1 LYRRAIC
8 RTLARPS
15 LFIVKRL
22 EVKGSLSMKSS
33 SFRRFSSVIIPVAL
47 AVAFAVPAKAQVVF
61 DSASTASPVTVSTAN
76 PTAISW
82 MHTTSTAKKAYL
94 TVGVS
99 IRRNGGTGAV
109 TTVQYGSETA
119 GPVQNMI
126 LLGAVNNGTSVR
138 AELWGLAAPQSGTH
152 QITVTIANA
161 GGQQMAITAGSK
173 TFSNVLQ
180 SAAAGSATTA
190 APAASLTPT
199 VTVPSSPFD
208 YVVDSV
214 AYAGNVALT
223 AGAGQTT
230 NSYNQTNTTPAFSG
244 AGSMETGS
252 AGATT
257 TMSWTA
263 TGVAQ
268 LWATVAAPLHP
279 ANAQV
284 LFDAASSVASATNS
298 AANPVALSWSH
309 TTTTAA
315 NRYVIVEVAMQCG
328 NTAGK
333 VVGSVRY
340 GTEVGGPNV
349 ALTAIGLGQTSSNNH
364 VRVELWGGIAP
375 ASGTHTI
382 TASITNAGGTT
393 ITVTA
398 GAQTF
403 SNVDQNTP
411 LGTPVVATNTSTL
424 PTVAVTNSVY
434 DYVVD
439 AVAFDINTG
448 LTPGVTQDQ
457 RFQITNA
464 VTNNFTGAASGS
476 RGYTNT
482 TMQWAGL
489 SSVRWAMEAVPLK
502 QNAVGV
508 NKTASA
514 DVIKTGDTVTYTLS
528 ATNYSTATVNGVTIT
543 DAIPAGSTF
552 VSQTGCS
559 GTGPVTCTVG
569 SLAAGATSGTF
580 TITVVPTTAGTVS
593 NVATVS
599 YTGSTQTTS
608 SETVRT
614 LAEGKICATPGKDGA
629 GGTLSGIKNDY
640 WPGSTASVAAGAT
653 SFSVGARAVGAA
665 GNSINA
671 GDLVIVMQMQDAAF
685 DTTNDETYGEGSGA
699 TRGTGTGTGAATAL
713 NNAGRWEYVVA
724 TNTVGAAGG
733 SFTFNGGGAG
743 GGLLYSYTE
752 QSFAATTTQGQRTY
766 QIIRVPQYTT
776 ATLTSTLTAL
786 SWGGTPAVGT
796 GTITNPVNA
805 GGVLAIDVAGTLT
818 LNGAVVSVN
827 GEGFRGG
834 GGRML
839 TGDTSGTAVNTDFR
853 TLATLTVNGSKGEG
867 IAGTPRYIYEHGSTI
882 GAPNAATV
890 PFDTGVEGYVNGS
903 YGRGAPGNAGGGS
916 TDGSP
921 ADNGDNSGG
930 GGGGNGGD
938 GGVGGNSWQSNL
950 PRGGQAGGSIS
961 PKLTRITMG
970 GGGGAGTTNNGSA
983 ADATGTE
990 LADHD
995 AGINAANA
1003 NGYYSSGA
1011 NGGGVI
1017 IIRALQT
1024 DGVTA
1029 ATFTANGLNAANTG
1043 RDGGGGGGAG
1053 GSVLITT
1060 QMGSLGTV
1068 TVQAKGGNGG
1078 SPWIQRPPNNTV
1090 AIPTGERHGPG
1101 GGGGGGYILL
1111 SSAAA
1116 STDVTGGQNGVTTTA
1131 LSTFGA
1137 LPGNLGI
1144 VELISGNNVLPG
1156 GDGASCAIADLAVTN
1171 VASPAVQ
1178 NGGNNVTFT
1187 QTVTN
1192 NGPSPADGV
1201 VYMMPIPASSTFAS
1215 MSIPLGWTCNPSSP
1229 AVGYTGTIIC
1239 TTPTLTNGA
1248 TANFSL
1254 VVTSMVGTAPGYVIS
1269 ETNSVSSNTPDSN
1282 PSNNQATATSLIE
1295 ATPGN
1300 VAVDMAVTITEN
1312 TSVPVVGGN
1321 ISYTQVVSN
1330 NGPGTANVPSYSIN
1344 VPANTTLVSF
1354 GIPAGWTCVPAAPG
1368 VGYTGAINCSGTTLG
1383 SGASVNFPMVVKVNA
1398 VAVGTVITA
1407 TPSVS
1412 TTSNDVYPPNNTASV
1427 SATVVAAGSGDL
1439 GITLSNTPNP
1449 LSPGENYTYTA
1460 VAVNNGPAA
1469 SPNVTVSLPLP
1480 PGTNYQSIVIPSG
1493 WACTPPTVGTNGT
1506 ITCTIASLGIG
1517 ASATFT
1523 IGAQV
1528 NNGTASGTSLTA
1540 TAHIGT
1546 TGTDSISSNNDS
1558 TATNLVTS
1566 RSNADMAIVKTDSP
1580 DPVGVGQPVTYRL
1593 TVTNNGPAIAH
1604 NVTVNDTLPAS
1615 MRFISANPS
1624 IGSCSGTTTIS
1635 CSLGTL
1641 AVGNSQFV
1649 DIIVQATATGANIP
1663 NTATVSATETDPI
1676 PGNNSSTAMT
1686 TVLAVTLVR
1695 LRDFS
1700 VTQDKKNALISWQTS
1715 FESDNLG
1722 FNIYRDVGGQQT
1734 KINKH
1739 LIAGSALQSK
1749 KHDAEAGHVYRYGDK
1764 LDAGTFAQ
1772 YWLEDVDIAG
1782 VHTMHGP
1789 VSPIAGAP
1797 AGAPNTVSLPGLG
1810 DEGEVLASPDGLGA
1824 THAATQDPAS
1834 PAQYKQQLDLAA
1846 DNGLKIFVNQEGWYG
1861 LTRAAMTAAGFD
1873 PGSDPKAIALYMLG
1887 TEQSIVVNDGGDGKF
1902 DANDAIEFYGYP
1914 LDSIATG
1921 ARTYWLRA
1929 KKGSEGR
1936 VPVSNINGGDPV
1948 TGSVPFTFERAQR
1961 SLFFA
1966 ALTTNG
1972 DDGNFFGE
1980 VIGSWTTNEPLNV
1993 GNFDGSYGGNA
2004 TLEIGIQGG
2013 FNLTHRID
2021 VAINGH
2027 SIGTATVEKSDQK
2040 FFTFPFPQSFLTAG
2054 ANNLALTSLNGDDD
2068 VSLIVKTR
2076 LTYQH
2081 LLRADNGALEVSL
2094 PGGRAVTIG
2103 AFGSNAVRAF
2113 DITDAQHPT
2122 ELHANVAVDPQ
2133 GGFAATF
2140 TTLSGAARTVLA
2152 FDGTRGLAPGELAAN
2167 TPSSWS
2173 DTNGNSNGAKGS
2185 ADFYIISNKSF
2196 TSAAA
2201 SLKAVRDGQGIAT
2214 AIVDVDDLY
2223 DEFNF
2228 GIRSTEAIKSFFRLA
2243 LTWKRAPSAA
2253 LLLGDASID
2262 PRNYFGFGSVDY
2274 VPTKLVATTY
2284 QKTASDDWFTDING
2298 DGIADI
2304 PVGRIPVRTPDEA
2317 ALVIGKITSRGTP
2330 SGAWSRSSLFV
2341 TDAPTDYDFAGVA
2354 TSLAGLMPSTITKQF
2369 IDFSTASSAHS
2380 DVVNA
2385 MNNGS
2390 LIATYI
2396 GHASIEMWAENV
2408 FLSSDASALTNG
2420 SKLPVVIALNCLNG
2434 YFHDVFSESLAE
2446 ALLKA
2451 PNGGAV
2457 AVWASS
2463 TLTQP
2468 DQQALMGRLLYQ
2480 QLFRTDVNVSLGDAV
2495 TRAKVAATDPDVRK
2509 SWILFGDPTMKL
2521 RP

>member
-1 LYRRAIC
+1 
-8 RTLARPS
+8 
-15 LFIVKRL
+15 
-22 EVKGSLSMKSS
+22 MKSS
-33 SFRRFSSVIIPVAL
+33 SFRLFSSAFITVAL
-47 AVAFAVPAKAQVVF
+47 AITFAVPAKAQVVF
-61 DSASTASPVTVSTAN
+61 DSASVAAPVTVSTAN
-76 PTAISW
+76 PTAVSW
-82 MHTTSTAKKAYL
+82 NHTTSTAKKVYL
-94 TVGVS
+94 VVGVS
-99 IRRNGGTGAV
+99 IRLNGGTGAV
-109 TTVQYGSETA
+109 TTLQYGSETA
-119 GPVQNMI
+119 GPAQNMI

-138 AELWGLAAPQSGTH
+138 SELWGLAAPQSGTH

-161 GGQQMAITAGSK
+161 GGQQMAIVAGSK

-180 SAAAGSATTA
+180 SAPASTTGTGNTI
-190 APAASLTPT
+190 TPT
-199 VTVPSSPFD
+199 VNVGSSPFD
-208 YVVDSV
+208 FVVDAV
-214 AYAGNVALT
+214 AYTGNVALT
-223 AGAGQTT
+223 AGAGQTNT
-230 NSYNQTNTTPAFSG
+230 YNQTNAIPTFSG
-244 AGSMETGS
+244 AGSMKAGS
-252 AGATT
+252 AAATT

-263 TGVAQ
+263 TGGVQ
-268 LWATVAAPLHP
+268 LWATAAVSLHA
-279 ANAQV
+279 ANAQI
-284 LFDAASSVASATNS
+284 LFDAASSVALNS
-298 AANPVALSWSH
+298 GASPVVVSWSH

-315 NRYVIVEVAMQCG
+315 NRYVIVEVTMQCG
-328 NTAGK
+328 NQAGK
-333 VVGSVRY
+333 VVSGVRY

-349 ALTAIGLGQTSSNNH
+349 ALAIIGTGQTSSNNH

-382 TASITNAGGTT
+382 TATITNNA
-393 ITVTA
+393 TVATLTVAA

-403 SNVDQNTP
+403 SNVDQNNP
-411 LGTPVVATNTSTL
+411 LGTPVVATATSST
-424 PTVAVTNSVY
+424 PTVAVTNSVF

-439 AVAFDINTG
+439 AVAFDAVGG
-448 LTPGVTQDQ
+448 LNPGATQDT
-457 RFQITNA
+457 RFQIINTPG
-464 VTNNFTGAASGS
+464 TGSNFTGTASGS

-482 TMQWAGL
+482 SMNWLGG

-502 QNAVGV
+502 QNALGV

-528 ATNYSTATVNGVTIT
+528 ATNYSTGTINGVTIT

-552 VSQTGCS
+552 VSQTGCA

-569 SLAAGATSGTF
+569 SLAAGATSGSF
-580 TITVVPTTAGTVS
+580 TMTVVPTTAGTVS
-593 NVATVS
+593 NVATVA
-599 YTGSTQTTS
+599 YTGSTKTTS
-608 SETVRT
+608 SETVNT

-629 GGTLSGIKNDY
+629 GGNLSGIKNDY
-640 WPGSTASVAAGAT
+640 WPGSTTSVAAGAT
-653 SFSVGARAVGAA
+653 TFNVGTRAVGAA
-665 GNSINA
+665 GNTIA
-671 GDLVIVMQMQDAAF
+671 VGDLVIVMQMQDAAF

-713 NNAGRWEYVVA
+713 NNAGRWEYVVSTSA
-724 TNTVGAAGG
+724 VPAGG
-733 SFTFNGGGAG
+733 GAFTFNGGGAG
-743 GGLLYSYTE
+743 GGLLYSYTN
-752 QSFAATTTQGQRTY
+752 QPFASTTTQGQRTY

-786 SWGGTPAVGT
+786 PWGGTPAVGT
-796 GTITNPVNA
+796 GTIANPVNA

-834 GGRML
+834 GGVRL
-839 TGDTSGTAVNTDFR
+839 TGDPTVLNTDFR
-853 TLATLTVNGSKGEG
+853 TLAPDSATAPSIHMINGSKGEG
-867 IAGTPRYIYEHGSTI
+867 IAGTPRYVYQHGSTI
-882 GAPNAATV
+882 GAPNAATG

-903 YGRGAPGNAGGGS
+903 FGRGAPGNAGGGS
-916 TDGSP
+916 TDGDP
-921 ADNGDNSGG
+921 TQNGDNSGG

-938 GGVGGNSWQSNL
+938 GGVGGNSWQTNL
-950 PRGGQAGGSIS
+950 PRGGQAGGNIS

-970 GGGGAGTTNNGSA
+970 GGGGAGTTNNGTA
-983 ADATGTE
+983 ADGSGNV

-1003 NGYYSSGA
+1003 DGYYSSGA

-1029 ATFTANGLNAANTG
+1029 ATFTANGFSAANTG

-1053 GSVLITT
+1053 GSILVTT

-1068 TVQAKGGNGG
+1068 TAQAKGGNGG
-1078 SPWIQRPPNNTV
+1078 SPWILTAPNNTP

-1137 LPGNLGI
+1137 LPGNLGK

-1171 VASPAVQ
+1171 VASPSVQ
-1178 NGGNNVTFT
+1178 NAGNNVTFT

-1201 VYMMPIPASSTFAS
+1201 VYMMPIPASSTFTS
-1215 MSIPLGWTCNPSSP
+1215 MSIPAGWTCVPASP

-1254 VVTSMVGTAPGYVIS
+1254 VVTSMYGTAAGYVIS

-1282 PSNNQATATSLIE
+1282 SSNNQATATSLIE

-1312 TSVPVVGGN
+1312 TSVPVAGGN

-1330 NGPGTANVPSYSIN
+1330 NGPGVANVPSYSIN

-1368 VGYTGAINCSGTTLG
+1368 VGYTGAINCSGTTLA

-1398 VAVGTVITA
+1398 VGAGTVITA
-1407 TPSVS
+1407 SPSVS
-1412 TTSNDVYPPNNTASV
+1412 TTSNDVYLPNNTASV

-1439 GITLSNTPNP
+1439 GITLSNSPNP

-1469 SPNVTVSLPLP
+1469 APNVTVSLPLP
-1480 PGTNYQSIVIPSG
+1480 TGTTNFQSIVTPPG
-1493 WACTPPTVGTNGT
+1493 WACVPPAVGSGGT
-1506 ITCTIASLGIG
+1506 ITCTIASLAIG

-1528 NNGTASGTSLTA
+1528 NNGTASGTALTA
-1540 TAHIGT
+1540 TANIST
-1546 TGTDSISSNNDS
+1546 TGTDSIAGNNNS
-1558 TATNLVTS
+1558 TATNLVTA
-1566 RSNADMAIVKTDSP
+1566 RTNADMAIVKTDSP

-1593 TVTNNGPAIAH
+1593 TVTNNGPAIAT
-1604 NVTVNDTLPAS
+1604 NVMVNDPLPAS

-1624 IGSCSGTTTIS
+1624 IGTCSGTTTIS

-1641 AVGNSQFV
+1641 TVGNSQFV
-1649 DIIVQATATGANIP
+1649 DIIVQATATGTIS
-1663 NTATVSATETDPI
+1663 NTATVSADQPDPV
-1676 PGNNSSTAMT
+1676 PANNSSTATT

-1700 VTQDKKNALISWQTS
+1700 VTQDKKNVLISWDTS

-1789 VSPIAGAP
+1789 VSPIPGAP

-1810 DEGEVLASPDGLGA
+1810 DEGEVLASPDGFGA

-1846 DNGLKIFVNQEGWYG
+1846 DNGLKIFVNQEGWYR

-1887 TEQSIVVNDGGDGKF
+1887 TEQSIVVDDGGDGKF
-1902 DANDAIEFYGYP
+1902 DANDAVEFYGYP
-1914 LDSIATG
+1914 LDSISTG

-1936 VPVSNINGGDPV
+1936 VPVSNVNGGDPV
-1948 TGSVPFTFERAQR
+1948 TGSVPFTVGRAER

-1980 VIGSWTTNEPLNV
+1980 VIGSWTTNEPLTV
-1993 GNFDGSYGGNA
+1993 GNFDASYGGNA
-2004 TLEIGIQGG
+2004 SLEIGIQGG

-2021 VAINGH
+2021 VTINGH

-2054 ANNLALTSLNGDDD
+2054 VNNLALTSLNGDDD

-2081 LLRADNGALEVSL
+2081 LLRADNGALEAPL

-2103 AFGSNAVRAF
+2103 GFGSNAVRAI

-2122 ELHANVAVDPQ
+2122 ELHANVAADPQ

-2140 TTLSGAARTVLA
+2140 TTPAGTARTVLA
-2152 FDGTRGLAPGELAAN
+2152 FDDTRRLAPGELAAN

-2173 DTNGNSNGAKGS
+2173 DTNGNSNGSKGA

-2201 SLKAVRDGQGIAT
+2201 SLKAVRDAQGIAT
-2214 AIVDVDDLY
+2214 TIVDVDDLY

-2243 LTWKRAPSAA
+2243 LTWKRTPSAA

-2274 VPTKLVATTY
+2274 VPTKLMATTY
-2284 QKTASDDWFTDING
+2284 QKTASDDWFTDINN

-2330 SGAWSRSSLFV
+2330 SGAWSRSALFV
-2341 TDAPTDYDFAGVA
+2341 TDTPTDYDFAGVGL
-2354 TSLAGLMPSTITKQF
+2354 SLAKLLPSTFTTQS
-2369 IDFSTASSAHS
+2369 IDFSTTSSPHS

-2468 DQQALMGRLLYQ
+2468 DQQALMGRALFQ

-2495 TRAKVAATDPDVRK
+2495 TRAKIVATDPDVRR